1 MNEIKRDSIEILA
14 PAGSIESLYAAL
26 KSGADAVYLGIT
38 NYGARA
44 FANNFDMENVEQ
56 AIQLCKERNV
66 KVYITFNTLI
76 YDKEFIDI
84 IEKAVKLYEF
94 GADAFIVQDIGL
106 AVTLKTIFSD
116 IDIHA
121 STQMTIYNSL
131 GAEFLKNYGF
141 SRVILAREIT
151 LEELE
156 LISNTVDIE
165 KEIFIHGSLCICL
178 SGQCLMS
185 SFLGGRSGNRGKCAQ
200 PCRKTYSVLDRNGN
214 CIDKLS
220 KKTILSPKDLALT
233 YDLNV
238 LRKLKIDSVKIE
250 GRMKKP
256 EYVYQVVKSYVKLL
270 KDETIDENLLSE
282 VSNRN
287 FTKGFLFNLK
297 SKDYIDLDSDKTKIG
312 STVGVAIEIKSK
324 KAIKFI
330 KPVNKGD
337 TLHLKNERNRF
348 YQITLTQNY
357 EENQILTDEKIS
369 DLLLNS
375 KILRLYNESIRDE
388 LLKTKL
394 SMPDTYKVNL
404 KFTGKVNF
412 SAKLEAIYQNNIFE
426 VYSKSI
432 LQKAKSSPVSEENI
446 KNQILKFPQNYEIGK
461 FDIEIDENIFIPLKE
476 LNQMR
481 RDILTQIKLFLG
493 QIRTTVKS
501 ENQEIFTF
509 CSKNEIKTHK
519 LKINLEISNS
529 EWIEFIDFKEYPD
542 RIIVNNLEYIEKLP
556 LGNIFYQIPNLLSTI
571 QYESLLR
578 KILKKIDRISGFLIN
593 NYGDYQFLLE
603 NNINKNVWCGEG
615 LNICNSQS
623 LKFWD
628 SLNIKG
634 VELSSEIG
642 IKEINEMN
650 IPKNMETDYFF
661 YGNTKLMTLK
671 YCPISPILN
680 CNLSESSCKNCKY
693 KGLHF
698 LQDEKNKKFPFKRFE
713 NYTEIYNSVKT
724 NLFSN
729 IKELSNSNIT
739 TIRFR
744 ILDKKDVDIYNEY
757 ISKYEK
763 MNSNFFYNGT
773 KGHFLKSA
781 D

>member
-1 MNEIKRDSIEILA
+1 MVGR
-14 PAGSIESLYAAL
+14 PA
-26 KSGADAVYLGIT
+26 
-38 NYGARA
+38 ARLRQ
-44 FANNFDMENVEQ
+44 Q
-56 AIQLCKERNV
+56 AQLHPPGRARPGEGCGGG
-66 KVYITFNTLI
+66 
-76 YDKEFIDI
+76 
-84 IEKAVKLYEF
+84 F
-94 GADAFIVQDIGL
+94 GDVAQLRAGGRLFPRV
-106 AVTLKTIFSD
+106 
-116 IDIHA
+116 
-121 STQMTIYNSL
+121 L
-131 GAEFLKNYGF
+131 GAH
-141 SRVILAREIT
+141 A
-151 LEELE
+151 
-156 LISNTVDIE
+156 
-165 KEIFIHGSLCICL
+165 
-178 SGQCLMS
+178 GQ
-185 SFLGGRSGNRGKCAQ
+185 RRG
-200 PCRKTYSVLDRNGN
+200 
-214 CIDKLS
+214 
-220 KKTILSPKDLALT
+220 
-233 YDLNV
+233 
-238 LRKLKIDSVKIE
+238 
-250 GRMKKP
+250 
-256 EYVYQVVKSYVKLL
+256 
-270 KDETIDENLLSE
+270 
-282 VSNRN
+282 
-287 FTKGFLFNLK
+287 
-297 SKDYIDLDSDKTKIG
+297 
-312 STVGVAIEIKSK
+312 
-324 KAIKFI
+324 
-330 KPVNKGD
+330 
-337 TLHLKNERNRF
+337 
-348 YQITLTQNY
+348 
-357 EENQILTDEKIS
+357 
-369 DLLLNS
+369 
-375 KILRLYNESIRDE
+375 
-388 LLKTKL
+388 
-394 SMPDTYKVNL
+394 
-404 KFTGKVNF
+404 
-412 SAKLEAIYQNNIFE
+412 LEAHE
-426 VYSKSI
+426 VPGPG
-432 LQKAKSSPVSEENI
+432 AA
-446 KNQILKFPQNYEIGK
+446 
-461 FDIEIDENIFIPLKE
+461 ENIFIPLKE
-476 LNQMR
+476 LNQRR

-493 QIRTTVKS
+493 QIRTTVKY

-603 NNINKNVWCGEG
+603 NNLNKNVWCGEG

-763 MNSNFFYNGT
+763 INSNFCREIGRA
-773 KGHFLKSA
+773 HV
-781 D
+781 